1 MASSNFKLFD
11 ENKTN
16 MMQDGEYGINNQ
28 RLNGLQSG
36 IASSMLQNKFQYQM
50 SLISYAIGQLMV
62 QNNIDANDSQAVSTF
77 VNNLSNTFLQK
88 VIDKATTGQAQAGT
102 DDTKW
107 LTPALV
113 KAFYDYRKAS
123 VEEAKAGT
131 DQNKFITPYTLSNF
145 VGEYSERKF
154 YKVGDV
160 VVTARTDLGSDW
172 ALCNG
177 ASFAP
182 SQYPELA
189 GVTGNPSVYKI
200 GDIISLKRTDL
211 EYNDCVVVLD
221 DEGRIVTFNQ
231 EGNYNTFTAWTFNK
245 DFGVTRVQT
254 YTVAQMNENRNG
266 SILYDAGY
274 FYFISVGS
282 AYSPQ
287 FVIYKFKLDGSYFQR
302 KTVST
307 VVDNTLS
314 YCIKQSKDYIVVN
327 CHTSGY
333 SGYSYISKNNFES
346 DSIHTVNITQQGKFY
361 SDLSVAGNRIILA
374 GATSRNTPIMYA
386 YGNIGG
392 TLNHR
397 STMFQGDYDLTTEM
411 CSDGTRAIV
420 ANGGSYFI
428 VNTENGAITYERW
441 NAGNRDSLY
450 NVGLDFAYHKKN
462 FLVYVDFVFI
472 ISRIGQQLE
481 PGIIAFNL
489 KQGNGFSLFKHITVA
504 DRIDNLYAL
513 ESRASLGF
521 FCQDTNNNYTFGYFS
536 NTAIPNIQ
544 LNNAFAYI
552 RTKTSN

>member
-16 MMQDGEYGINNQ
+16 MMQDGEYGANNQ

-177 ASFAP
+177 ASFP
-182 SQYPELA
+182 SSQYPELA
-189 GVTGNPSVYKI
+189 RVMGNPSIYKI
-200 GDIISLKRTDL
+200 GDIINLKKTNL

-254 YTVAQMNENRNG
+254 YTVEQMNENRNG

-307 VVDNTLS
+307 VVNTTLN

-327 CHTSGY
+327 CYTYGY

-346 DSIHTVNITQQGKFY
+346 DSIHTVNITQKGKLY

-392 TLNHR
+392 TLDHR
-397 STMFQGDYDLTTEM
+397 TTMFQGDYDLTTEM

-441 NAGNRDSLY
+441 NANNRDSLY
-450 NVGLDFAYHKKN
+450 NVELDFAYHKKN

-489 KQGNGFSLFKHITVA
+489 KQGNGFSLFKHITVV

-521 FCQDTNNNYTFGYFS
+521 FCQDTKNNYTFGYFS